1 MFITDIKQ
9 EKEMDW
15 TEIKITVNADDVD
28 RAGDIAQMVVPYGIY
43 IEDYRTLEQEAWE
56 IAGIDLIDEDLLA
69 KDRTKGIVHIY
80 ISPEENPAEAVSFL
94 TERYSAEGIDAEIDR
109 TACKNEDWEN
119 NWKKYFKPMPIGE
132 RLLIRPVWEQEYD
145 AGSRAV
151 LHLEPGLAFGSGT
164 HDTTRLCLETLEK
177 YANPGKTVLD
187 IGCGSGILS
196 VASLL
201 LGADKA
207 VGVDIDALAVKTAR
221 ENGRTNGFDEP
232 RFTVLQ
238 GSTTDKVTGRY
249 DIIVANIV
257 ADIII
262 NLCRDVKNFM
272 NPGAVFIT
280 SGIIVPR
287 EDDVLRAFEEN
298 GLAVK
303 ARHESGGWLCFEA
316 VVK

>member
-145 AGSRAV
+145 AGNRAV